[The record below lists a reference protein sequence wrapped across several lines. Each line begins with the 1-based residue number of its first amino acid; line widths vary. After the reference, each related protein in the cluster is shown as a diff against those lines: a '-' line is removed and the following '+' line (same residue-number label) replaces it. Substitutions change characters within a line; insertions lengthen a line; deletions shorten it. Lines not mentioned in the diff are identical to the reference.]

1 MERELSPS
9 PNLSLEFVD
18 DLKPLQSERLV
29 AYTGFL

>member
-18 DLKPLQSERLV
+18 DLNRPMQAADRNSG
-29 AYTGFL
+29 AT